1 MTISIRTNLIRA
13 AIAAAALS
21 LTACGP
27 LIVLA
32 PAGGYAVGAAGATTL
47 DRPWNDATGL
57 LAGYKKVRLLTQ
69 DGLLLNR
76 LYLTEGL
83 VQGDHIVPPA
93 QRREATTPTYST
105 AMSVTEQVEFVADSV
120 AALGYERVE
129 TTAPRPVTINGHR
142 GVRFDFT
149 AVNADGLNYKGVG
162 QAVKKDDR
170 LFVAI
175 YLATEEHYFAASL
188 PSATATMDALT
199 FN

>member
-1 MTISIRTNLIRA
+1 MRTNLIRA
-13 AIAAAALS
+13 AVVAAALS

-27 LIVLA
+27 LIKLA
-32 PAGGYAVGAAGATTL
+32 PAGGYAVGATGGTIL
-47 DRPWNDATGL
+47 DQPWNDASALQG
-57 LAGYKKVRLLTQ
+57 AGYKKIRLLTL

-83 VQGDHIVPPA
+83 AQGEYIVPPA
-93 QRREATTPTYST
+93 QRREATTPTYNT

-120 AALGYERVE
+120 TALGYERVT
-129 TTAPRPVTINGHR
+129 TTAPRPVTINGQR

-149 AVNADGLNYKGVG
+149 AVNPDGLNYKGVG
-162 QAVKKDDR
+162 QAVKRDDK

-175 YLATEEHYFAASL
+175 YLAPEEHYFAASL
-188 PSATATMDALT
+188 ASATAAMDALT